1 MAVSK
6 KPIAVSDDH
15 ESLVIELK
23 SKMVV
28 LKTLPF
34 DTDIDVDEVLKIDYS
49 NLVGEILT
57 FPVLLNRIANLKAEM
72 QHIVNESEIDVR
84 VFEAQLTEEK
94 RKDILNKGGKGTV
107 AEIEA
112 AVRLDSRYRLKKND
126 FFAKQKNL
134 DYLDSLYWAAQ
145 SKMNLLNKISDKI
158 RPEEFEKEL
167 LEDVVNGVMVK
178 VSRKVIK

>member
-1 MAVSK
+1 MAK
-6 KPIAVSDDH
+6 KQDGFQHP
-15 ESLVIELK
+15 ESEALIIELK
-23 SKMVV
+23 NKMVV
-28 LKTLPF
+28 LRTLPF
-34 DTDIDVDEVLKIDYS
+34 DTDIDVDEILKIDYH

-72 QHIVNESEIDVR
+72 QNIVNESEVDVR

-94 RKDILNKGGKGTV
+94 RKDITNKGGKGTI

-112 AVRLDSRYRLKKND
+112 AVRLDSRYRIKKND
-126 FFAKQKNL
+126 FYAKQKNL

-158 RPEEFEKEL
+158 RPEEFEQEL
-167 LEDVVNGVMVK
+167 LEDVVNGVF
-178 VSRKVIK
+178 IKATKKAIR